1 MLQNL
6 LVTLLVTRWTPNSK
20 LQTLI
25 LKPNF
30 LITFPIETHCKML
43 QNLLVTLLFTRWTP
57 NSKLQTLILIKTRF
71 SYYIPY

>member
-30 LITFPIETHCKML
+30 LITFPIETYCKML
-43 QNLLVTLLFTRWTP
+43 QNLLVTYWIGKIGPSQPGKTDTCTP
-57 NSKLQTLILIKTRF
+57 DKKEAR
-71 SYYIPY
+71 

>member
-30 LITFPIETHCKML
+30 LITFPIETYCKML
-43 QNLLVTLLFTRWTP
+43 QNLLVTLAV
-57 NSKLQTLILIKTRF
+57 
-71 SYYIPY
+71 Y

>member
-30 LITFPIETHCKML
+30 LITFPIETYCKML

-57 NSKLQTLILIKTRF
+57 NSKLKTLILKPNF
-71 SYYIPY
+71 LNY